1 MSQNMILRQGG
12 KLNQYF
18 FLQLCACQSF
28 GEKAEDNIF
37 SSVLLLGD
45 INCDFLRKTGHVN
58 MVDSFITEK
67 SFIKSWSKFPVDFT
81 RSQQNENQFIS
92 STLDHFFW
100 NEDLDEQIIDAGVL
114 HSSDND
120 SDHSP
125 IYCVLKSQPV
135 LAEHQ
140 NDNLAQDKPSWRK
153 ASPEERNDFQNLLN
167 ENLTAIEIPAS
178 LNNCNCQANNALHPT
193 GRKSLQAGQ
202 MRSSP
207 SEIEHSSGAK
217 FGSRPENQLELSFI
231 I

>member
-1 MSQNMILRQGG
+1 
-12 KLNQYF
+12 
-18 FLQLCACQSF
+18 
-28 GEKAEDNIF
+28 
-37 SSVLLLGD
+37 
-45 INCDFLRKTGHVN
+45 

-67 SFIKSWSKFPVDFT
+67 SFLKSWSKFPVDFT
-81 RSQQNENQFIS
+81 RSQQNENQFIF

-178 LNNCNCQANNALHPT
+178 LNNCPNVLCKDNHHCDDADKFMGEILSAIDLSASETLPSKQSFPSNRKKITPGWSDEVKPSNWNCP
-193 GRKSLQAGQ
+193 
-202 MRSSP
+202 P
-207 SEIEHSSGAK
+207 
-217 FGSRPENQLELSFI
+217 
-231 I
+231 